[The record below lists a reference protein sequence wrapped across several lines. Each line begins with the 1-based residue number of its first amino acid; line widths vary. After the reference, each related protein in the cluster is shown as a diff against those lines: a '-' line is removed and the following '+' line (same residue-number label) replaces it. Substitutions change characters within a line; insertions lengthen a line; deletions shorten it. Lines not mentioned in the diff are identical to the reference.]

1 MDILNKL
8 FDAPV
13 YLCEIVEL
21 TKPVFSFKI
30 TKPMLILSPGSVEVY
45 FPIKSSLNNLNTISM
60 SCYRYTETY
69 QAMSCPCYFLENLA
83 IKSMLMRY
91 IVLSFFYH
99 YCYTFIHDVTMKK
112 EYVA

>member
-8 FDAPV
+8 FDDPV

-45 FPIKSSLNNLNTISM
+45 FPIESSLNNLNTISM
-60 SCYRYTETY
+60 SCYRYTETN
-69 QAMSCPCYFLENLA
+69 QAMSCPCYFLEMLA

-99 YCYTFIHDVTMKK
+99 YCYTFIHEVNMKK
-112 EYVA
+112 EYVS